1 MGADWRACEPIQ
13 KFSWGLEADHTGWAV
28 VCHATFFLCPFNAS
42 PPRPVLH
49 FPPFPSSHTTTPTF
63 LSFPPPTPSHMS
75 QKTGGQ
81 LVHLQPH
88 PPFPSFSWVM
98 TAEANPPSPAYAF
111 GYVRNAR
118 AQSGKHT
125 RPPARRTVPPG
136 HQQQPQ
142 YPRPT
147 RPAPAPPATR
157 AKAGAVAA
165 EHDDNLMVNPSTFAP
180 SFFFL
185 NRQLN
190 VRTSPFYTSSFF
202 F

>member
-1 MGADWRACEPIQ
+1 
-13 KFSWGLEADHTGWAV
+13 
-28 VCHATFFLCPFNAS
+28 
-42 PPRPVLH
+42 
-49 FPPFPSSHTTTPTF
+49 
-63 LSFPPPTPSHMS
+63 
-75 QKTGGQ
+75 
-81 LVHLQPH
+81 
-88 PPFPSFSWVM
+88 M

-165 EHDDNLMVNPSTFAP
+165 EHDDNLMESVDYRFHDPPSRPYVPWLEGYTMQGRGAQ
-180 SFFFL
+180 
-185 NRQLN
+185 RAT
-190 VRTSPFYTSSFF
+190 TSPDITTTTGFSDGRLAGSAGASNYARSKKKKRTGTRTTVDVMNNNRLDIVLSALRRACGLSAKEASHRECSHDRR
-202 F
+202 